1 MLLSD
6 ASALRTRIPIRLG
19 PFRQGKLPQT
29 WKLLSLGVRDH
40 HGLKGRLMAPEG
52 PSETHQEGLLG
63 RIVRGL
69 PIVHFAAVPSMHAIE
84 CTQ

>member
-6 ASALRTRIPIRLG
+6 ASALRTRKPIQLG

-40 HGLKGRLMAPEG
+40 HGLKGRLTAPEG
-52 PSETHQEGLLG
+52 LSESHQGGILG
-63 RIVRGL
+63 IIVRGW